1 MPEIRSDRHVFVAG
15 MTRSGK
21 TELMRSLLN
30 KFPRVLVHDRKNE
43 WGDWARKN
51 HYITI
56 HDTGSLQAAIQKGYK
71 RMVYMPADP
80 GMDDF
85 DDVCHTVFQTGNIYF
100 VVDEAQSYSP
110 YGRIPFYFGELMRL
124 GAGRGIGVCSLV
136 QRPRETG
143 NVLISEASIVIVFR
157 LQLDT
162 DRQKISSFVGKEVF
176 ELLNELPPWH
186 FMLYDSVPR
195 DIYWCAPIPYKG

>member
-1 MPEIRSDRHVFVAG
+1 MVEIKSNRHLFMAG

-21 TELMRSLLN
+21 TVLIRQLLN
-30 KFPRVLVHDRKNE
+30 KFPRVVVHDRKNE
-43 WGDWARKN
+43 WAEWAQKN
-51 HYITI
+51 HYLTI
-56 HDTGSLQAAIQKGYK
+56 HDVGTLQAAIQKGYK
-71 RMVYMPADP
+71 RMVYMPRDP
-80 GMDDF
+80 SMEDF
-85 DDVCHTVFQTGNIYF
+85 DEVCKIIFHTGNIYF
-100 VVDEAQSYSP
+100 CVDEAQSYSP

-162 DRQKISSFVGKEVF
+162 DRTKISSFVGKQVF
-176 ELLNELPPWH
+176 EPLNELPPWH
-186 FMLYDSVPR
+186 FLLYDSVPR
-195 DIYWCAPIPYKG
+195 DIYWCAPVPMKG